1 MSEKFKSSIELEV
14 ARYDPTQR
22 LNLYPYS
29 PVDPYGV
36 KGYIPNPLPADL
48 PHGWVRGFDPTNLP
62 PTPDIIIEI
71 VRPLSAGPKKRAQI
85 TVCKTLQ
92 HHRNHD
98 SSVHG
103 PRKGGI
109 WPELIVCKSFDA
121 VFFPAFP
128 GCGADKMAEKD
139 LSRENG
145 AYRHLYAK
153 NFTGFPHITPEFYG
167 SYVAVFDLGLDEQ
180 KQRVYRCASVILM
193 EYVDGLSVESL
204 CRRHPET
211 EDLIPRN
218 TNHVFHQNTNGQR
231 ISLSLHKETRQEILR
246 QLIEQGIKWLHQGME
261 FGYVDP
267 DQALITM
274 RHGQYDLV
282 QPRLVILDY
291 TNTHVWCMTKTGKT
305 NPRHRFTECQK
316 LPNPMHPSELFNVE
330 WFDRWLG
337 WWPSSSCYKTQSE
350 DEEMEVEYARDSNG
364 DLVRDED
371 GRFMLRNEVEFEVW
385 MLKVWGP
392 REEGRYSVGETLDR
406 NLSDQ
411 EKKDKEKFLATEP
424 KAAAEADALILA
436 LGLRKPK
443 SDVGAENKTSAEVD
457 DTGEAAPETPRVD

>member
-14 ARYDPTQR
+14 ARYYPTQR
-22 LNLYPYS
+22 LNLYSYK

-48 PHGWVRGFDPTNLP
+48 PPGWVRGFDPTNLP
-62 PTPDIIIEI
+62 PTPDVVLEI
-71 VRPLSAGPKKRAQI
+71 VRPLSAGKKKRAQI

-92 HHRNHD
+92 HLRSHD

-121 VFFPAFP
+121 VFFPPFP
-128 GCGADKMAEKD
+128 GCSADKMADKA

-180 KQRVYRCASVILM
+180 KRRVYRCASVILM
-193 EYVDGLSVESL
+193 E
-204 CRRHPET
+204 HP
-211 EDLIPRN
+211 
-218 TNHVFHQNTNGQR
+218 
-231 ISLSLHKETRQEILR
+231 
-246 QLIEQGIKWLHQGME
+246 
-261 FGYVDP
+261 
-267 DQALITM
+267 IT
-274 RHGQYDLV
+274 D
-282 QPRLVILDY
+282 
-291 TNTHVWCMTKTGKT
+291 
-305 NPRHRFTECQK
+305 CQK

-330 WFDRWLG
+330 FFTHWLG
-337 WWPSSSCYKTQSE
+337 WWPSSYCYKTQSE
-350 DEEMEVEYARDSNG
+350 DEDMEIEYARNSNG
-364 DLVRDED
+364 DLVKDED
-371 GRFMLRNEVEFEVW
+371 GHFLLRNEVEFEVW

-392 REEGRYSVGETLDR
+392 RKEGRYSVGETLDQI
-406 NLSDQ
+406 LSDE
-411 EKKDKEKFLATEP
+411 EKKDKENFLATEP
-424 KAAAEADALILA
+424 EAAAEADALMLA

-443 SDVGAENKTSAEVD
+443 SDADAD
-457 DTGEAAPETPRVD
+457 DQDRPRSQ

>member
-1 MSEKFKSSIELEV
+1 MSGKFKSSIELEV
-14 ARYDPTQR
+14 ARYYPTQR
-22 LNLYPYS
+22 LNLYSYK

-48 PHGWVRGFDPTNLP
+48 PPGCVRGFDPTNLP
-62 PTPDIIIEI
+62 PTPDVVLEI
-71 VRPLSAGPKKRAQI
+71 VRPLSAGKKKRAQI

-92 HHRNHD
+92 HLRSHD

-109 WPELIVCKSFDA
+109 WPELMVCKSFDA
-121 VFFPAFP
+121 VFFPPFP
-128 GCGADKMAEKD
+128 GCSADKMAEKA

-167 SYVAVFDLGLDEQ
+167 SYVAEFDLGRDGK

-211 EDLIPRN
+211 GDLIPRN
-218 TNHVFHQNTNGQR
+218 TTQDFHQNTNGQR
-231 ISLSLHKETRQEILR
+231 ISLSLHKETRQEIVR
-246 QLIEQGIKWLHQGME
+246 QLIEEGIHWLHQGME
-261 FGYVDP
+261 FGDVDP

-291 TNTHVWCMTKTGKT
+291 THTHVWCMTKTGKT
-305 NPRHRFTECQK
+305 NPRHPITEFQK
-316 LPNPMHPSELFNVE
+316 LPSPTHPSELFDTD
-330 WFDRWLG
+330 WFTHWIG
-337 WWPSSSCYKTQSE
+337 WWPSSFCHKAQSE
-350 DEEMEVEYARDSNG
+350 DEEMELEYARDSNG
-364 DLVRDED
+364 DLVKDEND
-371 GRFMLRNEVEFEVW
+371 RFLCRNEVEFEVW

-392 REEGRYSVGETLDR
+392 REEGRYSVGETLNRIRD
-406 NLSDQ
+406 DEQ
-411 EKKDKEKFLATEP
+411 KKTKEKVVAAETE
-424 KAAAEADALILA
+424 AAAETDALMLA
-436 LGLRKPK
+436 LGLRNPK
-443 SDVGAENKTSAEVD
+443 SDIDAD
-457 DTGEAAPETPRVD
+457 DKDRSRSQ

>member
-14 ARYDPTQR
+14 ARYYPTQR
-22 LNLYPYS
+22 LNLYSYK

-48 PHGWVRGFDPTNLP
+48 PPGWVRGFDPTNLP
-62 PTPDIIIEI
+62 PTPDVVLEI
-71 VRPLSAGPKKRAQI
+71 VRPLSAGKKKRAQI

-92 HHRNHD
+92 HLRSHD

-121 VFFPAFP
+121 VFFPPFP
-128 GCGADKMAEKD
+128 GCSADKMAEKA

-153 NFTGFPHITPEFYG
+153 NFTGFPHIMPEFYG

-180 KQRVYRCASVILM
+180 KRRVYRCASVILM

-211 EDLIPRN
+211 RDLTPRN
-218 TNHVFHQNTNGQR
+218 TTHVFHQNTNGQR
-231 ISLSLHKETRQEILR
+231 ILLSLHKETRQEIVR
-246 QLIEQGIKWLHQGME
+246 QLIEGGIRYLHQGIE
-261 FGYVDP
+261 LGDVDP
-267 DQALITM
+267 DQALVTM
-274 RHGQYDLV
+274 RHGQFDLIE
-282 QPRLVILDY
+282 PRLVILDY
-291 TNTHVWCMTKTGKT
+291 TNTHVYCMTKTGKT
-305 NPRHRFTECQK
+305 NPRHPITDCQK

-330 WFDRWLG
+330 FFTHWLG
-337 WWPSSSCYKTQSE
+337 WWPSSYCYKTQSE
-350 DEEMEVEYARDSNG
+350 DEDMEIEYARNSNG
-364 DLVRDED
+364 DLVKDE
-371 GRFMLRNEVEFEVW
+371 GGHFLLRNEVEFEVW
-385 MLKVWGP
+385 MLKIWGP
-392 REEGRYSVGETLDR
+392 RKEGRYSVGETLDR
-406 NLSDQ
+406 ILSDE
-411 EKKDKEKFLATEP
+411 EKKDKENFLATEP
-424 KAAAEADALILA
+424 EAAAEADALMLA

-443 SDVGAENKTSAEVD
+443 SDADAD
-457 DTGEAAPETPRVD
+457 DQDRPRSQ